1 MPLDPKSKALMDMLA
16 GPPIFSVPVSEARA
30 AANQLAAAMPA
41 SEPVGRVEERV
52 IPGPLGDIAA
62 RIYWPAGAAAGAL
75 PILVYFHGGG
85 WVLCNLDT
93 HDGVCRSLT
102 NLAGCITVAVDYRLA
117 PEHRFP
123 EPLRDCLA
131 AVRWV
136 ADNAERLGG
145 DPARIA
151 VAGDSAGG
159 NLAAAVAVAS
169 RQHGGPGLVHQVLF
183 YPALDARCDMPSCRS
198 LSEGYMLTAAE
209 MRWYW
214 DTYLVSDADRE
225 NPLACPLRAGDL
237 GGLPAA
243 TVITAEYD
251 PLRDEGEMYAARL
264 QEAGVPV
271 RLRRFDGVLHGFVL
285 VAPLI
290 DLAQGK
296 EALFFASD
304 SLRQAFAQAA
314 APQA

>member
-1 MPLDPKSKALMDMLA
+1 MPLDPKSQVLLDMLS
-16 GPPIFSVPVSEARA
+16 GPPIFSMPVGEARA
-30 AANQLAAAMPA
+30 AATHLAAAMPPGEA
-41 SEPVGRVEERV
+41 VARVEERA

-62 RIYWPAGAAAGAL
+62 RVYWPAGAAAGAL
-75 PILVYFHGGG
+75 PVVVYFHGGG
-85 WVLCNLDT
+85 WVVCNLDT
-93 HDGVCRSLT
+93 HDGVCRALT
-102 NLAGCITVAVDYRLA
+102 NLAGCITVSVDYRLA

-123 EPLRDCLA
+123 EPLVDCLA

-169 RQHGGPGLVHQVLF
+169 HQHGGPGLVHQVLF

-214 DTYLVSDADRE
+214 GNYLRSDADRE
-225 NPLACPLRAGDL
+225 NPLACPLRARDL

-251 PLRDEGEMYAARL
+251 PLRDDGETYAARL
-264 QEAGVPV
+264 REAGVPV
-271 RLRRFDGVLHGFVL
+271 DLKRFDGVLHGFVL
-285 VAPLI
+285 VAPLV

-296 EALFFASD
+296 EALAFAGE
-304 SLRQAFAQAA
+304 SLRRAFAQP
-314 APQA
+314 APRA

>member
-1 MPLDPKSKALMDMLA
+1 MPLDPKSQALMDMLA

-30 AANQLAAAMPA
+30 AACQLAAAMPA
-41 SEPVGRVEERV
+41 SEAVDRVEERA
-52 IPGPLGDIAA
+52 IAGPLGEIKA
-62 RIYWPAGAAAGAL
+62 RIYWPAGGAAGAL
-75 PILVYFHGGG
+75 PIVVYFHGGG

-117 PEHRFP
+117 PEHKFP
-123 EPLRDCLA
+123 EPLWDCLA
-131 AVRWV
+131 ALRWV
-136 ADNAERLGG
+136 ADNAGRLGG

-159 NLAAAVAVAS
+159 NLAAAVAVAA
-169 RQHGGPGLVHQVLF
+169 RQRGGPAIVHQVLF
-183 YPALDARCDMPSCRS
+183 YPALDARCDTPSCRA

-214 DTYLVSDADRE
+214 DSYLARDADRDD
-225 NPLACPLRAGDL
+225 PLACPLRASDL

-251 PLRDEGEMYAARL
+251 PLRDDGETYAARL
-264 QEAGVPV
+264 KEAGVPV
-271 RLRRFDGVLHGFVL
+271 RLKRFGGVLHGFVL

-290 DLAQGK
+290 GLAQGA
-296 EALFFASD
+296 EAMSFAGD
-304 SLRQAFAQAA
+304 ALRQAFSQ
-314 APQA
+314 